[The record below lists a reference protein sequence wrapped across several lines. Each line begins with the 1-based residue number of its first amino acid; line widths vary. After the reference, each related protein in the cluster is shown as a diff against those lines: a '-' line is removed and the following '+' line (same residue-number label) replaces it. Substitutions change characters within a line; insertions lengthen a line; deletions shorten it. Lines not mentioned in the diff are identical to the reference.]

1 MELVYRGREIAF
13 EEVCG
18 IFLDPL
24 PVEQLKKSIQ
34 EYELMK
40 QDEAKYCCN
49 SKIEMSGFS
58 KVKMSA
64 FRICTSAIS
73 LADGLI
79 CWCLC
84 RIKNLNDCRSCRKS
98 AINA

>member
-40 QDEAKYCCN
+40 QNEAKYC
-49 SKIEMSGFS
+49 
-58 KVKMSA
+58 
-64 FRICTSAIS
+64 IS
-73 LADGLI
+73 
-79 CWCLC
+79 
-84 RIKNLNDCRSCRKS
+84 
-98 AINA
+98 

>member
-40 QDEAKYCCN
+40 QDEAN
-49 SKIEMSGFS
+49 
-58 KVKMSA
+58 KMLEA
-64 FRICTSAIS
+64 EKRN
-73 LADGLI
+73 
-79 CWCLC
+79 
-84 RIKNLNDCRSCRKS
+84 RPRSR
-98 AINA
+98 